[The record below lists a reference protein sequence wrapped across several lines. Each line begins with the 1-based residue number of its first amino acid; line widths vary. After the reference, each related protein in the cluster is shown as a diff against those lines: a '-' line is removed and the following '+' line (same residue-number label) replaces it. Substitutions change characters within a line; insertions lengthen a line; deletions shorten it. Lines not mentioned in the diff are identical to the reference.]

1 MTDSVCEICAKQD
14 ECPIGHSGFA
24 IKRCGNAILLSNEQ
38 AEQERKGARKSEQK

>member
-24 IKRCGNAILLSNEQ
+24 IRRCGNAILLPEEQ
-38 AEQERKGARKSEQK
+38 AEQKRKGARAVEQK

>member
-24 IKRCGNAILLSNEQ
+24 IRRCGNAILLSNEQ
-38 AEQERKGARKSEQK
+38 TEQERKGARKSEQK

>member
-24 IKRCGNAILLSNEQ
+24 IRRCGNAILLSEEQ
-38 AEQERKGARKSEQK
+38 TEQKRKGARAFEQK